1 MMVIS
6 TVATVTFAAAAATA
20 ASVTLTVEV
29 RVDSLATARIAS
41 HSGWPCGVEG
51 TQYQFSA
58 WVGAGGTTWITKAL
72 QAESSLGTMEMG
84 MSSAVTVTVVSV
96 SVTVVVVVEKEATKM
111 GVGNEAMLRV
121 YVAPPKELSASL
133 KY

>member
-1 MMVIS
+1 
-6 TVATVTFAAAAATA
+6 
-20 ASVTLTVEV
+20 
-29 RVDSLATARIAS
+29 
-41 HSGWPCGVEG
+41 
-51 TQYQFSA
+51 
-58 WVGAGGTTWITKAL
+58 
-72 QAESSLGTMEMG
+72 MEMG

-121 YVAPPKELSASL
+121 YVAPPKELTASL